1 MLMSGMDNHLAGLG
15 NMGELVTPNQRGKP
29 GYEGYL
35 SHDVISLPEAVKGGA
50 KLDHRGGRKLDHL
63 AVGRSD

>member
-35 SHDVISLPEAVKGGA
+35 SHDVISLPE
-50 KLDHRGGRKLDHL
+50 
-63 AVGRSD
+63 